1 MFSGSLP
8 NKWKLVISSIVFS
21 IQQLSLPTF
30 CKFYKCFHIY
40 FCHFVPLN
48 VGIAKQ
54 NPSTF
59 LGNMEWNL
67 VKQLENGDFYNFF
80 HNATA
85 TSNIN
90 SNFTNAVRNLF
101 DI

>member
-1 MFSGSLP
+1 MFPYIFL
-8 NKWKLVISSIVFS
+8 F
-21 IQQLSLPTF
+21 
-30 CKFYKCFHIY
+30 
-40 FCHFVPLN
+40 FVPLN

-54 NPSTF
+54 NPST
-59 LGNMEWNL
+59 LLVNMEWNL
-67 VKQLENGDFYNFF
+67 AKQLENGDFYNFF

-101 DI
+101 DV